1 MTTAYPL
8 SWPTGWPRTPAR
20 EIKSGKSN
28 WSHKVGEKQKPWT
41 FDAARRVLADE
52 LDAIGATDIVLSTN
66 YELRIDGQPK
76 AGSKVPEDKGIAVYF
91 TLKGRPLVM
100 ARDAFDRAEDNMR
113 SLSLAIAALRSI
125 ERHGGSLM
133 MERAFEGFT
142 ALPAPGK
149 GSAWRDVMGIYYG
162 SVSRSDIERE
172 YKRLAKERHPDTGGS
187 EQAMAELNAARD
199 RALEELGA

>member
-8 SWPTGWPRTPAR
+8 SWPPGWPRTPAAQ
-20 EIKSGKSN
+20 IKSGKSN

-52 LDAIGATDIVLSTN
+52 LDAIGATDVVLSTN

-76 AGSKVPEDKGIAVYF
+76 AGSPIPQDKGIAVYF

-142 ALPAPGK
+142 ALPAPGRHWREVL
-149 GSAWRDVMGIYYG
+149 GVLPDVSIDSDALSAAYRWKAKTWANEGRD
-162 SVSRSDIERE
+162 
-172 YKRLAKERHPDTGGS
+172 LT
-187 EQAMAELNAARD
+187 ELNVARD
-199 RALEELGA
+199 QAKQELGL